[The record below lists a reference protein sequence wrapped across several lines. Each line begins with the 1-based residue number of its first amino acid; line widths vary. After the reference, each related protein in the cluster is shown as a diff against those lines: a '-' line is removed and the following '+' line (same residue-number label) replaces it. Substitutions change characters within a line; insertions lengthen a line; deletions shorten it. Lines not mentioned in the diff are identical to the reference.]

1 MFNLR
6 LDQTVAGVFDLYVGH
21 VFDKRFARV
30 KFERP
35 CNVRLAEIAFRYNV
49 VRKGGNVFGL
59 VDLKDQVVQPVG
71 VMRNGVDVVFFGDHF
86 QHKGDKAVR
95 DHGDDGQIV
104 LADRGLQG
112 NGVAHDLIHL
122 ARAEVVEEGRV
133 GEQLLVKVGGDQVAP
148 PFCGFIFKGKVD
160 MRKTIFVVFEDIVL
174 VLRAEEIGIIRIHNV
189 HLTVQ
194 VMPALMFR
202 HHKKF
207 PVIVVVLGGKFHG
220 KPMDVCVKVFAVGLV
235 VRPND
240 SAHAFSIA

>member
-1 MFNLR
+1 MFFEQMVEVAQTVEPEGGRDLQNVHLR

-112 NGVAHDLIHL
+112 NGVAH
-122 ARAEVVEEGRV
+122 ESYPSG
-133 GEQLLVKVGGDQVAP
+133 
-148 PFCGFIFKGKVD
+148 
-160 MRKTIFVVFEDIVL
+160 
-174 VLRAEEIGIIRIHNV
+174 
-189 HLTVQ
+189 
-194 VMPALMFR
+194 
-202 HHKKF
+202 
-207 PVIVVVLGGKFHG
+207 
-220 KPMDVCVKVFAVGLV
+220 
-235 VRPND
+235 
-240 SAHAFSIA
+240 S